1 MFVLSSDHRIFKSAF
16 PAVCD
21 DRLRFLTLRMA
32 GAMLKFHA
40 RKKIMR
46 RVYLDYNAT
55 TPVDGEVLAAML
67 PFFAETY
74 GNASS
79 IHSAGQDAR
88 AAVESAR
95 ASVAALIGAKPSEI
109 VFTSG
114 GTEADNLAIF
124 GCVGGFV
131 GADRRERKH
140 IIASPIEHHAVLN
153 SVETL
158 EKQGIAVTWLPIAS
172 DGVLDPED
180 VRRALRPETILIA
193 VMHANNELGAI
204 QPIAEIGRIAF
215 EANVY
220 FHCDAVQ
227 SAGKIP
233 IDVNEMKVDF
243 LALSAHKFYGP
254 KGVGALYVREN
265 TPLEPILFGGTHE
278 RDRRPGTE
286 NVAGIVGMGKAAEL
300 ARAHSAEEPARI
312 GALRDRLEEGICSM
326 VREARVNGS
335 HERRV
340 ANTTN
345 LTFANA
351 EGESLVIALDL
362 QGVRCST
369 GAACSSGALL
379 PSHVLRA
386 IGLPRE
392 EAKCTLRFSLGRH
405 TTPEEIEYALEA
417 VPLAVERLRAI
428 SPASGKPVSAAR

>member
-1 MFVLSSDHRIFKSAF
+1 
-16 PAVCD
+16 
-21 DRLRFLTLRMA
+21 
-32 GAMLKFHA
+32 
-40 RKKIMR
+40 MR

-95 ASVAALIGAKPSEI
+95 ASVAALIGAKASEI

-124 GCVGGFV
+124 GFV
-131 GADRRERKH
+131 GAYRRERKH
-140 IIASPIEHHAVLN
+140 IIASPIEHHAVL
-153 SVETL
+153 SPVEAL
-158 EKQGIAVTWLPIAS
+158 EKQSIDVTWLPVSS
-172 DGVLDPED
+172 DGVVDPDD

-193 VMHANNELGAI
+193 VMHANNELGTI

-312 GALRDRLEEGICSM
+312 GALRDRLEEGICAM

-335 HERRV
+335 HARRV

-345 LTFANA
+345 ITFANA

-386 IGLPRE
+386 IDLPRE

-405 TTPEEIEYALEA
+405 TTPEEIDYALEA
-417 VPLAVERLRAI
+417 VPSVVERLRAI
-428 SPASGKPVSAAR
+428 SPASGKAVSAML

>member
-1 MFVLSSDHRIFKSAF
+1 MQ
-16 PAVCD
+16 
-21 DRLRFLTLRMA
+21 
-32 GAMLKFHA
+32 
-40 RKKIMR
+40 

-55 TPVDGEVLAAML
+55 TPADSEVLATMM

-79 IHSAGQDAR
+79 IHSAGQEAR

-95 ASVAALIGAKPSEI
+95 AAVAELVGAKASEI

-124 GCVGGFV
+124 GFV
-131 GADRRERKH
+131 AAYRRERKH

-153 SVETL
+153 TVEAL
-158 EKQGIAVTWLPIAS
+158 EKQGIEVTWLPISS
-172 DGVLDPED
+172 DGVVDPQD
-180 VRRALRPETILIA
+180 VRSALRPETILIT
-193 VMHANNELGAI
+193 VMHANNELGTI

-227 SAGKIP
+227 SAGKTP

-265 TPLEPILFGGTHE
+265 TPLEPMLFGGTHE

-300 ARAHSAEEPARI
+300 ARAHLANEPARLA
-312 GALRDRLEEGICSM
+312 ALRDRLEEGILDA
-326 VREARVNGS
+326 VGDAHVNGDIA
-335 HERRV
+335 RRV
-340 ANTTN
+340 TNTANF
-345 LTFANA
+345 TFAHA

-362 QGVRCST
+362 QGVQCST
-369 GAACSSGALL
+369 GAACSSGAIL

-386 IGLPRE
+386 IGLPRDD
-392 EAKCTLRFSLGRH
+392 AKSTVRFSLGRFS
-405 TTPEEIEYALEA
+405 TREEVDYALE
-417 VPLAVERLRAI
+417 VIPGVVERLRAI
-428 SPASGKPVSAAR
+428 SPTYSKAVPAR

>member
-1 MFVLSSDHRIFKSAF
+1 
-16 PAVCD
+16 
-21 DRLRFLTLRMA
+21 
-32 GAMLKFHA
+32 
-40 RKKIMR
+40 MR

-55 TPVDGEVLAAML
+55 TPVDAEVLSTML

-79 IHSAGQDAR
+79 IHSAGQEAR

-95 ASVAALIGAKPSEI
+95 AAVAALVGAKASEI

-124 GCVGGFV
+124 GFV
-131 GADRRERKH
+131 AAYRREQKH

-153 SVETL
+153 SVEAL
-158 EKQGIAVTWLPIAS
+158 EKQGIEVTWLPIS
-172 DGVLDPED
+172 SEGVIDPED
-180 VRRALRPETILIA
+180 VRLALRPETILIT
-193 VMHANNELGAI
+193 VMHANNELGTI

-233 IDVNEMKVDF
+233 IDVKEMKVDF
-243 LALSAHKFYGP
+243 LAISAHKFYGP
-254 KGVGALYVREN
+254 KGVGALYVRES
-265 TPLEPILFGGTHE
+265 TPLEPMLFGGTHE

-300 ARAHSAEEPARI
+300 ARAHLANEPARL
-312 GALRDRLEEGICSM
+312 AVLRDRLEDGILGT
-326 VREARVNGS
+326 VGDARVNGDRA
-335 HERRV
+335 RRV

-345 LTFANA
+345 FTFAHA

-362 QGVRCST
+362 QGVQCST
-369 GAACSSGALL
+369 GAACSSGAIL

-386 IGLPRE
+386 IGLPRD
-392 EAKCTLRFSLGRH
+392 EAKSTVRLSLGRFS
-405 TTPEEIEYALEA
+405 TREDVDYALE
-417 VPLAVERLRAI
+417 VIPGVVERLRAI
-428 SPASGKPVSAAR
+428 SPTYSKAVPAR